1 MLFQVVL
8 ASARKSLDI
17 NSPYL
22 LPDRSGRRALVAA
35 ARRGVR
41 IRIITPGRANNHPLA
56 RRASRRRYG
65 ELLEAGIEILE
76 FQPGMIHAKILVADG
91 VCCVMGST
99 NFDSRSFDLNDE
111 VNIVLVDNT
120 LAARLAVDFERDCA
134 SSRAITYAQWHDRP
148 LSEKALAMLG
158 VFLERQE

>member
-1 MLFQVVL
+1 VLFQLVL
-8 ASARKSLDI
+8 AAARESIDI
-17 NSPYL
+17 NSPYF
-22 LPDRSGRRALVAA
+22 LPDKSARRDLVAA

-41 IRIITPGRANNHPLA
+41 IRIITPGRANNHPMA

-65 ELLEAGIEILE
+65 ELLEAGVEMFE

-111 VNIVLVDNT
+111 VNIVLVDAA
-120 LAARLAVDFERDCA
+120 LGARLRTDFERDRAA
-134 SSRAITYAQWHDRP
+134 SQPVSYTEWRNRP
-148 LSEKALAMLG
+148 LAEKAVAMLG